1 MSACGW
7 LLTVQTPLKVSFWTG
22 ATSAWTFPLCTHS
35 SISFAFR
42 FRALPEPQSAVTV
55 WLSPA
60 VPVYW
65 AGRVRTS
72 LNPMGSQVRNGGISA
87 VFLNAGAKAIAF
99 AAESTLPC
107 SSTQA
112 RASSGIAQA
121 VKCGISANIPKRRSI
136 LPALLVEPA
145 ENAFLLTLAY
155 SRPPR
160 QAKMVD
166 SLQGTQTLLWAA
178 AFQPPSRRTLQSL
191 S

>member
-35 SISFAFR
+35 PYSFTFR

-65 AGRVRTS
+65 AGRVWTS
-72 LNPMGSQVRNGGISA
+72 LNPMGSQVRNGGISP
-87 VFLNAGAKAIAF
+87 VSLNGGAETLWIPAAG
-99 AAESTLPC
+99 STLPC

-112 RASSGIAQA
+112 RASSRIAQA
-121 VKCGISANIPKRRSI
+121 VKC
-136 LPALLVEPA
+136 LP
-145 ENAFLLTLAY
+145 
-155 SRPPR
+155 S
-160 QAKMVD
+160 
-166 SLQGTQTLLWAA
+166 SLG
-178 AFQPPSRRTLQSL
+178 AFQTTRAGKNCGQPSRDSNPPLDGGL
-191 S
+191 SATVKAHSAKSVLIHPLAAS